1 MKIRQCRNLWRSGE
15 RTAFV
20 PTTKITLEAGGDTDV
35 RQTEEKSKPVLY
47 MDGKTSTPV

>member
-1 MKIRQCRNLWRSGE
+1 MKIRQCRNLWCSGE

-20 PTTKITLEAGGDTDV
+20 SITKIALEAGGDNDV

-47 MDGKTSTPV
+47 MDGKTSIPV